1 MYNLVDERWIR
12 AESVL
17 TVEIYA
23 DVGSGIAYITFPGRE
38 LTCKPAEARA
48 LLEHLNGSYNDVPTP
63 PAADFVLGKMRHITQ
78 VEKFISRSGNESW
91 KAESDEVVVYFRQVQ
106 KELLKEAG
114 LWDDLNDMY
123 IGETL
128 PCNIVLYTVPDGD
141 LHKIVR
147 IEPGGMVFGP
157 EEDEDIEDDAAIDA
171 EFHTNPDFDDPWHDE
186 DDDNP
191 GRNHNPENDDDVDS
205 DD

>member
-1 MYNLVDERWIR
+1 MLYKVNDKLYIRPEAVAHIKFHEGLEAYIGTMSGLNL
-12 AESVL
+12 SC
-17 TVEIYA
+17 TVEE
-23 DVGSGIAYITFPGRE
+23 GE
-38 LTCKPAEARA
+38 A
-48 LLEHLNGSYNDVPTP
+48 LLQAINGAYNDVPTP
-63 PAADFVLGKMRHITQ
+63 PAADVPLGKMRHITR
-78 VEKFISRSGNESW
+78 VEKFISKSGNESW

-114 LWDDLNDMY
+114 LWDDLNEMY

-147 IEPGGMVFGP
+147 IEPGGMIFGP
-157 EEDEDIEDDAAIDA
+157 EDEEDIEDDEDDAAIDA
-171 EFHTNPDFDDPWHDE
+171 EFHTNPHIDDPWS
-186 DDDNP
+186 
-191 GRNHNPENDDDVDS
+191 DDDVDS